1 MPFQVEVYQ
10 NTEGRRPFA
19 EWLRGLED
27 EKARARI
34 RVRVARLEIGNFG
47 DCKSVG
53 GGLLE
58 LRIDHGPGYRVYL
71 ARRGAV
77 LVLLLCGGAKGTQ
90 QRDIEQA
97 RNYLA
102 DYEQRVKR

>member
-10 NTEGRRPFA
+10 TTEGRRPFA

>member
-1 MPFQVEVYQ
+1 MSFRVEVYQ
-10 NTEGRRPFA
+10 TAEGKRPFA
-19 EWLRGLED
+19 EWLRGLKD

-58 LRIDHGPGYRVYL
+58 LRMDHGPGYRVYL
-71 ARRGAV
+71 TRRGEV
-77 LVLLLCGGAKGTQ
+77 VVLLLSGGSKRTQ

-97 RNYLA
+97 RAYLA
-102 DYEQRVKR
+102 DYEQRVKQ